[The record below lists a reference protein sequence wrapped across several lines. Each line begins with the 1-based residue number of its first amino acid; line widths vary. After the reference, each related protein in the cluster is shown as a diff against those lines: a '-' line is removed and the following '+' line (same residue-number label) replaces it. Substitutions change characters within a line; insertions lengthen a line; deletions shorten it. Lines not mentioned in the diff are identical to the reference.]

1 MLRGIPLVVLALSV
15 AVVAG
20 YIEVYVEDGPDLDG
34 LHIYAWDGGEW
45 VPVHVTYVP
54 EYIDTYIAAVGQWAS
69 MPYYNMS
76 RYVLQIPSEAFRRG
90 PPRTPPGLE
99 RWTLEV
105 QNGTRKTA
113 VELAVGRTPI
123 TKENLTLT
131 TWYSLG
137 DQPPKTPH
145 RGKFINPPRRPP
157 KNNEAAGEAGTAS
170 YAVSPSATIYPIGS
184 LYFKPA
190 KVRSGSFGTYVPVDT
205 PIGYN
210 TICTGLPEVHWVG
223 FEVQNFTVG
232 VKVSGTIY
240 YGTLTLE
247 FYNINLDGTCTLITR
262 YSTWLPGSGSRW
274 ENVNV
279 QLPRDSQIGVRVRVD
294 GYAPYDAIIN
304 VSVVARYVKTVNNL
318 AQIATTK
325 ATTPSPTDVSFS
337 SQLYGQRDRIAVL
350 FGPFVAYDGL
360 AATAAGTSFSYIYVP
375 PHTMMLQWTGQ
386 CPFLS
391 VEYYVNG
398 VFITGSFVGPTSSYP
413 YNGYCYYDVSSTVLQ
428 LRARDYVISKALSR
442 GGGIMVSVVYRNPLG
457 FPFVKISFR
466 GSLEIVYDRWIEP
479 FHSNYLR
486 GTGDPYLEW
495 GVTLLLN
502 TYQVLGSINATAINV
517 ISEIRSSTSQL
528 VLSLAHNQ
536 LDSLRYICGA
546 EWVIT
551 VPVSGPKVYYGN
563 ELVEKP
569 WWAALGLR
577 VLDSADWFIT
587 LSGISGGKGLIASIL
602 VKVAQNIFLTASA
615 TVSISSSSGIY
626 TVRWTKGWAESPP
639 HTVVITLDRELS
651 STPRYTEWRYFR
663 EAYQSISYPC
673 AFGPQRVVGTNMYLP
688 PRTPAVEWATAKIW
702 TWRGQTRILTGPLEV
717 GSR

>member
-1 MLRGIPLVVLALSV
+1 
-15 AVVAG
+15 
-20 YIEVYVEDGPDLDG
+20 
-34 LHIYAWDGGEW
+34 
-45 VPVHVTYVP
+45 
-54 EYIDTYIAAVGQWAS
+54 

-76 RYVLQIPSEAFRRG
+76 RYVLQIPREAFRRG

-105 QNGTRKTA
+105 QNGTRRA
-113 VELAVGRTPI
+113 VVELAVGKTPI
-123 TKENLTLT
+123 TKRNLTLA
-131 TWYSLG
+131 TWYALG

-145 RGKFINPPRRPP
+145 RGRFINPPRSPP
-157 KNNEAAGEAGTAS
+157 KNNEAAREVDTTS
-170 YAVSPSATIYPIGS
+170 YAVSPGATIYPIGS
-184 LYFKPA
+184 LYFQPA
-190 KVRSGSFGTYVPVDT
+190 KVRSGRFNTYVPVDT
-205 PIGYN
+205 PDGLN
-210 TICTGLPEVHWVG
+210 TTCRLPDVHWVG

-247 FYNINLDGTCTLITR
+247 FYNRDTCTLITE
-262 YSTWLPGSGSRW
+262 YSIPLPSSGSRW

-279 QLPRDSQIGVRVRVD
+279 QLPQDSQIFIRVRVG
-294 GYAPYDAIIN
+294 GYASSDAVIN
-304 VSVVARYVKTVNNL
+304 VSVVARYKKTVNSL

-360 AATAAGTSFSYIYVP
+360 AATAAGTTYSYIYVP
-375 PHTMMLQWTGQ
+375 PHTITLQWTGR

-391 VEYYVNG
+391 IEYYVNN
-398 VFITGSFVGPTSSYP
+398 VFITGSFVGPATSSP
-413 YNGYCYYDVSSTVLQ
+413 VNGYCNYDVSSTVLQ
-428 LRARDYVISKALSR
+428 LRARDYVISKALSK

-457 FPFVKISFR
+457 FPFVKITFR

-479 FHSNYLR
+479 FHSNYIHE
-486 GTGDPYLEW
+486 GTQRPFLEW

-517 ISEIRSSTSQL
+517 ISELRSSTSQL
-528 VLSLAHNQ
+528 VLSLAHNR
-536 LDSLRYICGA
+536 LDPVFHICGA
-546 EWVIT
+546 EWVLT

-563 ELVEKP
+563 RWIEEP
-569 WWAALGLR
+569 WWAVLGKRLLNTVGWLVALGYNT
-577 VLDSADWFIT
+577 VVST
-587 LSGISGGKGLIASIL
+587 V
-602 VKVAQNIFLTASA
+602 VKVVYNIFQTASA
-615 TVSISSSSGIY
+615 SASVDSSNGLY
-626 TVRWTKGWAESPP
+626 YVRWIKGWAEPPP

-663 EAYQSISYPC
+663 EGYNSISYPGLC

-688 PRTPAVEWATAKIW
+688 PRTPAEQWARAKIW
-702 TWRGQTRILTGPLEV
+702 TWRGQTRILTGPLEA

>member
-20 YIEVYVEDGPDLDG
+20 YVEVYVEDGPDLDD
-34 LHIYAWDGGEW
+34 LHIYAWDGEEW

-54 EYIDTYIAAVGQWAS
+54 EYIDTYIVAAGQWTP

-76 RYVLQIPSEAFRRG
+76 RYILEIPREAFRRG

-105 QNGTRKTA
+105 QNGTRRA
-113 VELAVGRTPI
+113 VVELAVGKTPI
-123 TKENLTLT
+123 TKGNLTLA

-145 RGKFINPPRRPP
+145 RGRFINPPRSPP
-157 KNNEAAGEAGTAS
+157 RNNQAAGEADTAS
-170 YAVSPSATIYPIGS
+170 YAVSPGTTIYPIGS

-190 KVRSGSFGTYVPVDT
+190 KVRSGSFSTYVPVDT
-205 PIGYN
+205 PDGYN
-210 TICTGLPEVHWVG
+210 NICTGLPEVHWVG

-337 SQLYGQRDRIAVL
+337 SQLYGQRNRIAVL

-360 AATAAGTSFSYIYVP
+360 AAT
-375 PHTMMLQWTGQ
+375 
-386 CPFLS
+386 
-391 VEYYVNG
+391 
-398 VFITGSFVGPTSSYP
+398 
-413 YNGYCYYDVSSTVLQ
+413 
-428 LRARDYVISKALSR
+428 
-442 GGGIMVSVVYRNPLG
+442 
-457 FPFVKISFR
+457 
-466 GSLEIVYDRWIEP
+466 
-479 FHSNYLR
+479 
-486 GTGDPYLEW
+486 
-495 GVTLLLN
+495 
-502 TYQVLGSINATAINV
+502 
-517 ISEIRSSTSQL
+517 
-528 VLSLAHNQ
+528 
-536 LDSLRYICGA
+536 
-546 EWVIT
+546 
-551 VPVSGPKVYYGN
+551 
-563 ELVEKP
+563 
-569 WWAALGLR
+569 
-577 VLDSADWFIT
+577 SA
-587 LSGISGGKGLIASIL
+587 
-602 VKVAQNIFLTASA
+602 
-615 TVSISSSSGIY
+615 
-626 TVRWTKGWAESPP
+626 
-639 HTVVITLDRELS
+639 
-651 STPRYTEWRYFR
+651 STPTTTSTCRHIR
-663 EAYQSISYPC
+663 
-673 AFGPQRVVGTNMYLP
+673 
-688 PRTPAVEWATAKIW
+688 
-702 TWRGQTRILTGPLEV
+702 
-717 GSR
+717 